1 MAARVPVAAAD
12 TVVRVCLLLATAIA
26 LGDGLQLL
34 AQGSPADAD
43 NVHRFMAGV
52 YVGWAPL
59 FFWTAATLH
68 RQGALVYFLA
78 VPIFLG
84 GVARLVSFAQ
94 YGIPSP
100 VGVLLASALLD
111 FALSIVIVRAHST
124 ALRSRRVTAAAVLPA
139 PAPNKSLAGKETW
152 EE

>member
-52 YVGWAPL
+52 YIGWAPL
-59 FFWTAATLH
+59 FFWTAATIH
-68 RQGALVYFLA
+68 RQGALAYFLA

-84 GVARLVSFAQ
+84 GVGRLVSFAQ
-94 YGIPSP
+94 NGIPSP
-100 VGVLLASALLD
+100 VGVFLASALLD

-124 ALRSRRVTAAAVLPA
+124 ALRSGRVAAAA
-139 PAPNKSLAGKETW
+139 
-152 EE
+152 